1 MQAFVVSWKI
11 SDSEF
16 ISRGVVRSAF
26 GSLITRE
33 MSDFRSNLS
42 FAVPTGTQ
50 TWPARS
56 LCLVDYAHTQH
67 PLILLVLNCYCE
79 KSTDIQ
85 RRSSHHRILLL
96 QVLSRKWVSKFKEKY
111 ISWAGESFVLSCS
124 HRPSVPW
131 CSPWSPL
138 WGQNPPVPGE
148 GWCFLHGKAIYQSRR
163 VRFHIHCH
171 RSSAP
176 MANLNVVPQW
186 EQIWASS
193 SWCRRSQRFPVIM
206 DWFQERD
213 KRWNISEPANSSSKA
228 NRNLKMYQWQF
239 ISVTFLTLLSS
250 THLN

>member
-1 MQAFVVSWKI
+1 MSNHLQWKWEFHFIHHSINIILPVLCFCRVLSCSFFLQAFAVSWKI
-11 SDSEF
+11 SDSSEF

-33 MSDFRSNLS
+33 MSDFRGNLS

-56 LCLVDYAHTQH
+56 LCLVDYAHTHH

-85 RRSSHHRILLL
+85 HRSSHHRILLL

-111 ISWAGESFVLSCS
+111 TSWAGESFVLSCS

-163 VRFHIHCH
+163 VRFSHSLPSFLCPHGQLECF
-171 RSSAP
+171 S
-176 MANLNVVPQW
+176 
-186 EQIWASS
+186 
-193 SWCRRSQRFPVIM
+193 PVRA
-206 DWFQERD
+206 D
-213 KRWNISEPANSSSKA
+213 
-228 NRNLKMYQWQF
+228 LGQF
-239 ISVTFLTLLSS
+239 LMM
-250 THLN
+250 